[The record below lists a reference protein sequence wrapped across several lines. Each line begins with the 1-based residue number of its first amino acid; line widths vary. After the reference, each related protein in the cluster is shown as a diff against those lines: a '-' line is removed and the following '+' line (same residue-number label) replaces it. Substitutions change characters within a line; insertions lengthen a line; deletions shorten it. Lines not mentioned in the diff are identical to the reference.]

1 MEGIISIQI
10 NVDVLSSLFSKYIIV
25 TFCISEIWTRKL
37 HEIMWHK
44 ALKMAQCPEL
54 HTTTVRAPPL
64 YKMNVSRCDAWW
76 NVINLITHFQTANK
90 CPAKYGPFKTWIS
103 RLTKISFILSD
114 KINAQKTGWTFFP
127 LNSILPSYFWRAGR
141 TTRSWRRRGGRRRG
155 RGTWCRWTPPPPCPC
170 LWTPSLGWSTWRWPA
185 CAAPCK

>member
-1 MEGIISIQI
+1 MLTWHIYLQSQCMEWIISIQI

-25 TFCISEIWTRKL
+25 TFCISEKKTRKL

-64 YKMNVSRCDAWW
+64 YKMNVSRCDAWQ

-127 LNSILPSYFWRAGR
+127 LNFTVIFLKS
-141 TTRSWRRRGGRRRG
+141 RSHHSFL
-155 RGTWCRWTPPPPCPC
+155 T
-170 LWTPSLGWSTWRWPA
+170 
-185 CAAPCK
+185 